1 MLEKRRLITFN
12 RVTHK
17 LQRPADDQQRQR
29 PAPVEE
35 KQRQRD
41 HNQRNADAMRKSVQ
55 RMPMPGFVVFDKGVR
70 HDASLKTKA
79 QISSVISVSSVVTF
93 PDQNF
98 HHGGHREARRV
109 SIPNIYKDIHRSAAH
124 HSFFARFFRG

>member
-41 HNQRNADAMRKSVQ
+41 HNQRNAYAMRKSVQ
-55 RMPMPGFVVFDKGVR
+55 RMPMLGLVVLDEGVS

-79 QISSVISVSSVVTF
+79 QISSVILCVLGGDF
-93 PDQNF
+93 PRPEFSPEDA
-98 HHGGHREARRV
+98 EKPRRV
-109 SIPNIYKDIHRSAAH
+109 SIPNI
-124 HSFFARFFRG
+124 